1 MIAPSIARALPP
13 ATALLAALA
22 APALAAWPN
31 NPARNLAVCT
41 ATQYQA
47 EVVACS
53 DGAGGMIVA
62 WSDRRSGTADIYAQR
77 VSATGAP
84 LWAVDGV
91 PVCNAPLDQSAPA
104 ITSDGAGGAVLA
116 WQDGR
121 SGFWDLYAQRIDGSG
136 APLWAGNGV
145 AVCTVAGDQTAP
157 HVDSDGAH
165 GAFVC
170 WQDARAG
177 SEHEF
182 VQWLDGTG
190 AARWTAN
197 GLSLLSSLTA
207 PLFVV
212 GDGAG
217 GALLA
222 WDGYAQHVLQDGSQL
237 WGTGGY
243 PIMNGPVQAM
253 VADGAGG
260 FIVYGGQE
268 LQHVTSTGALPW
280 MYAGI
285 AITVPPTAAIAL
297 ACDSAGTAVLAWAQN
312 GDIVAARA
320 GPARATRWVASVCA
334 APGAQGA
341 PRIAGDAQGGTIVA
355 WQDARDATFDGND
368 LYAQRLSS
376 AGAPLWAA
384 NGVAVSVAP
393 RDQDSPALLPD
404 GGGGVFAAWTD
415 HRSDV
420 GDVYA
425 EWLNASG
432 VPGGSALAA
441 PGPETASAF
450 ALAPPAPTPTRS
462 GARMRVTL
470 PRATAVRVSV
480 CDAQGRRVRAWDAGV
495 LAAGTHQLAW
505 DGRDDA
511 GRPVAPGVWLVNV
524 EAGGRT
530 RNGRIVVLR

>member
-1 MIAPSIARALPP
+1 MIARSIALS
-13 ATALLAALA
+13 LLLTLAVVDARA

-62 WSDRRSGTADIYAQR
+62 WSDRRSGTADVYAQR
-77 VSATGAP
+77 VSATGAL
-84 LWAVDGV
+84 LWAADGV
-91 PVCNAPLDQSAPA
+91 AVCNAPLDQSAPA
-104 ITSDGAGGAVLA
+104 ITSDGAGGAILA

-136 APLWAGNGV
+136 AALWDANGV

-157 HVDSDGAH
+157 HLDSDGAH

-170 WQDARAG
+170 WQDGRAG

-182 VQWLDGTG
+182 GQWLDASG

-197 GLSLLSSLTA
+197 GLSLQSSLTA

-217 GALLA
+217 GAFFA
-222 WDGYAQHVLQDGSQL
+222 WDGYAQHVLQNGSQQ

-253 VADGAGG
+253 VADDAGG

-268 LQHVTSTGALPW
+268 LQHATSTGALPW
-280 MYAGI
+280 TYAGI
-285 AITVPPTAAIAL
+285 AIAVPAGSAIAL

-312 GDIVAARA
+312 GDIDAARV
-320 GPARATRWVASVCA
+320 GPARVTRWVAGVCS

-341 PRIAGDAQGGTIVA
+341 PRVTRDGQGGTLLA

-376 AGAPLWAA
+376 TGAPLWAA

-393 RDQDSPALLPD
+393 RDQDPPALLPD

-441 PGPETASAF
+441 PPPGGSNELALSAPGPS
-450 ALAPPAPTPTRS
+450 PTRA
-462 GARMRVTL
+462 GARMRLAL
-470 PRATAVRVSV
+470 PLAAPVRVSV
-480 CDAQGRRVRAWDAGV
+480 SDAQGRRVRAWDAGV
-495 LAAGTHQLAW
+495 LAAGTHELAW
-505 DGRDDA
+505 DGRDQA
-511 GRPVAPGVWLVNV
+511 GRPVAPGVWLVSV
-524 EAGGRT
+524 EAAGQSRS
-530 RNGRIVVLR
+530 GRIVVLR